1 MNTIEQLDPD
11 PHQITETHLLNRASP
26 LVDAESV
33 VDLILLLPLLDLEV
47 ARMDIHTGVLHIPGG
62 GGREPADQGQEAA
75 SVHFG
80 LLQK

>member
-47 ARMDIHTGVLHIPGG
+47 AYRDGG
-62 GGREPADQGQEAA
+62 TL
-75 SVHFG
+75 S
-80 LLQK
+80 